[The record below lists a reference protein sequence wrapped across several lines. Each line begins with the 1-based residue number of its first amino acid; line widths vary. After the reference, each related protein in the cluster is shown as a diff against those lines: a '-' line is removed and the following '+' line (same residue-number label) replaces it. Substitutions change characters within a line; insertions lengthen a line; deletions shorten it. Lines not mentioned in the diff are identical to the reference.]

1 MTFSPGDI
9 LMVDVIFSDQSAM
22 KQRPALVMRAQ
33 DANGDFVVV
42 PITSQSG
49 HANTVSL
56 TASELASGA
65 LPKASWVRADHPL
78 TLHRSTIVKKF
89 GAVKPQVMKSVLA
102 ILCPA
107 LGCKP

>member
-9 LMVDVIFSDQSAM
+9 LMLEVPFTDQSAM

-42 PITSQSG
+42 PITSQPG

-56 TASELASGA
+56 GNAELSSGA
-65 LPKASWVRADHPL
+65 LPKTSWIRADHPM
-78 TLHRSTIVKKF
+78 TLHSSTIVKQF
-89 GAVKPQVMKSVLA
+89 GAVKPPIMKSVLA

-107 LGCKP
+107 IGCKP